1 MIHNEA
7 FANQLKEWRHQLH
20 QNPEAAFEEVQTAKL
35 VADRLKELG
44 YQVHTG
50 IGRTGVVATLT
61 CGTGGRTIGF
71 RADMDCICNTE
82 QGVHPYTSRIPGRMH
97 GCGHEVIRYP
107 CLEQQN

>member
-71 RADMDCICNTE
+71 RADMDCI
-82 QGVHPYTSRIPGRMH
+82 
-97 GCGHEVIRYP
+97 
-107 CLEQQN
+107 